1 MISGTGRSPP
11 LQDLSVSCLVARRR
25 QISRCRR
32 QRQRRGAEERKNLI
46 ALFSPETIF
55 FVLRQTG
62 GQTEGGRGKERWT
75 DGRMAHFGRPSVRRP
90 HNVRYVARC
99 DGGFG
104 GDGTSRKRRVSGE
117 GAGGEQCGGQKD
129 GGGGRRRSLG
139 MVRLPPPPSQRRVCV
154 FTKRNLQLLPPCLS
168 RFRRTVSAVPPR
180 YALVAATT
188 VAAKVTEEEEEEDGQ
203 TGGRAKKEGATLPLP
218 SPLIHPIS
226 HTFLSHLAEYD
237 RGPAPRL
244 PTMCLSAVAHNP

>member
-1 MISGTGRSPP
+1 
-11 LQDLSVSCLVARRR
+11 
-25 QISRCRR
+25 
-32 QRQRRGAEERKNLI
+32 
-46 ALFSPETIF
+46 
-55 FVLRQTG
+55 
-62 GQTEGGRGKERWT
+62 
-75 DGRMAHFGRPSVRRP
+75 
-90 HNVRYVARC
+90 
-99 DGGFG
+99 
-104 GDGTSRKRRVSGE
+104 
-117 GAGGEQCGGQKD
+117 
-129 GGGGRRRSLG
+129 
-139 MVRLPPPPSQRRVCV
+139 MVRLPPPPPPSQRRVCV

-237 RGPAPRL
+237 RGPAPDY
-244 PTMCLSAVAHNP
+244 PLSVCPLVAHNP